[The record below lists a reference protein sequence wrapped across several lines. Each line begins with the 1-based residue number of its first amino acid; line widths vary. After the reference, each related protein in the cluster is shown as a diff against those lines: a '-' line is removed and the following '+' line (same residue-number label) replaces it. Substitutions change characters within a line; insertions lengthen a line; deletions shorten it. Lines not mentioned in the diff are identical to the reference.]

1 LYSSQDFVRANNL
14 MKVRWAWHVTPIM
27 EVINAYK
34 ILARK
39 SEEKN
44 HLENL
49 SLGGGIIFKLIFKE

>member
-1 LYSSQDFVRANNL
+1 